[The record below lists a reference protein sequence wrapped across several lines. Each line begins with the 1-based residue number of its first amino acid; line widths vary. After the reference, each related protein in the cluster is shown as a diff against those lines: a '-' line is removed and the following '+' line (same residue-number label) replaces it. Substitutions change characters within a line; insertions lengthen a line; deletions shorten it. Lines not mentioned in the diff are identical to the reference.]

1 MKENVLLLDNQLCFS
16 IYACSREM
24 IKLYHPLLKELDIT
38 YPQYL
43 VLLVLWEK
51 ETLSV
56 KQLGKE
62 LYLDSG
68 TLTPLLKRLEE
79 RGIVSRKRS
88 MDDERIV
95 HVQVTEKGLAL
106 KDKASEI
113 PLNIFEGAGLP
124 IEEYKDLNKK
134 IRSLLGKLH
143 QK

>member
-56 KQLGKE
+56 KQLGRE

-79 RGIVSRKRS
+79 RGIVSRNRS
-88 MDDERIV
+88 KEDERIV

-106 KDKASEI
+106 KEKASEI
-113 PLNIFEGAGLP
+113 PLNIFEGAGLS
-124 IEEYKDLNKK
+124 IEEYEDLNEK
-134 IRSLLGKLH
+134 IRRLLGKLH